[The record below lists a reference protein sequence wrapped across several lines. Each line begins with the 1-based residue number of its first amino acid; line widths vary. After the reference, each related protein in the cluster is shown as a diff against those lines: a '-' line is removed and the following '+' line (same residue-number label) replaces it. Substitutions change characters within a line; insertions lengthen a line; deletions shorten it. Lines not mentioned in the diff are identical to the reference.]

1 MNKFVFLYVWFYFYI
16 NWVVNVMEKFN
27 VCMVKLMGMFVNLY
41 YVSWIIVR
49 FIGKGIDVC

>member
-1 MNKFVFLYVWFYFYI
+1 MNKFIFLYVWFYFYI

-41 YVSWIIVR
+41 YVGWIIVR